1 MEDLVAVHTL
11 KQFPLVLSVFCLA
24 LFQYQKMPETRLFEE
39 EEVEEEEQR
48 RTLQDRGQTT
58 DLTGRTKTRRLD
70 HSQGPLSS
78 LRAAIKRTRTNSQ
91 GDNRAERRRPNITI
105 VSVEPLTRSAWFTGG
120 PVVFPPQTGWSTGIP
135 TASQLPPSYDQVI
148 KEKTETEQPAKP
160 TAAPRQSGTQTQL
173 LRKHSDPHCGAASP
187 HPGRNPAANKP
198 QKPPRSSFP
207 KASEVKR
214 GIKVVDRSAE
224 HTSTEGFSRACDPD
238 HWESDESVPQRT
250 SRSVT
255 VHWTNVTDHQSDSAS
270 VQRAASNLD
279 NAQRPVPRPRT
290 KLNKNDTKEEH
301 QTLVTLG
308 ENCDVFQSFP
318 RDVPTNKYLEELL
331 EVFGERSECEEGR
344 YYIDQL
350 YEKSLDED
358 ADGTMS
364 DDHNHR
370 NIRARIQAFESQTG
384 TEEDNGSQAATP
396 NLPPRRATYR
406 PPVASKPPATFK
418 PNGTNNSSQNMFA
431 SQNSQNQEPLTR
443 PKPPTKP
450 VGHSVREELEAL
462 HSNGGQPHRSRP
474 FGLTRSDGVDKEEP
488 APLPPV
494 PPVKPFKEPL
504 RPNLNIN
511 NYNSHEESE
520 SVAGPVKKVPLK
532 PQYSLAGDVSSVS
545 RQGTWKRPTTI
556 RVPSKAASDNFLDDA
571 PPLPVKKPIGST
583 NSSSASY
590 KETLRSSKSFQNTF
604 SAGPEPPL
612 PPRKL
617 SGNIS
622 LPPRP
627 PPAKTGPGRPP
638 PPSLQAVGRS
648 QSEPQRSSPKF
659 KSQKPTKKGLVLPPR
674 PAPGHRLYNNY
685 MLPLPHGIASADFD
699 GRNSEELT
707 LQKDEV
713 ILLLEK
719 ISHSE
724 FECQIGETRGRV
736 HKSRMKII
744 TPLDSDFSHPQEE
757 GAAASGGC
765 ADGLKVKALHDF
777 VPEGPSELSL
787 SAGDVVT
794 EVEQVDSQWYRG
806 TCNGST
812 GFFPISYVEVLSK
825 SPTPL
830 AKKKKTQ
837 AASVSGP
844 RCVARFEFE
853 GEHSDELSFS
863 EGDVIQLK
871 EYVGEDW
878 ARGQVGV
885 SVGIF
890 PLNFVEVIED
900 LPPPPRQQ
908 PGPAA
913 GVALP
918 GLAAHSAFGQAA
930 AAKPAQTA
938 RSGVQWA
945 VALYDYAAK
954 TQDELSFQK
963 DDCILITEHLSE
975 EWSSGRL
982 NGREGMF
989 PRAFV
994 DISSGEQQDGA
1005 AGCLMGT
1012 ALYSFTSDCE
1022 EELSLKVGDIV
1033 TKLESVDD
1041 EWFLGELRGKRAL
1054 VPKNYLQVLD

>member
-1 MEDLVAVHTL
+1 MAEAVC
-11 KQFPLVLSVFCLA
+11 S
-24 LFQYQKMPETRLFEE
+24 ETRSNFISHISIN
-39 EEVEEEEQR
+39 R
-48 RTLQDRGQTT
+48 RSDWENKNTT
-58 DLTGRTKTRRLD
+58 SGPQILIF
-70 HSQGPLSS
+70 SQGPLSS
-78 LRAAIKRTRTNSQ
+78 LRAAIKRSMSRTNSQ

-148 KEKTETEQPAKP
+148 KEKTQSEQPAKP

-187 HPGRNPAANKP
+187 HPGRSPAVYMLSNKP

-207 KASEVKR
+207 KASER
-214 GIKVVDRSAE
+214 VVV
-224 HTSTEGFSRACDPD
+224 
-238 HWESDESVPQRT
+238 VPVIQT
-250 SRSVT
+250 T
-255 VHWTNVTDHQSDSAS
+255 GNLSDSTS

-344 YYIDQL
+344 YYINQL

-511 NYNSHEESE
+511 NYNSHELATSYFKCTKTVTLETRPKLLE
-520 SVAGPVKKVPLK
+520 KVPLK

-556 RVPSKAASDNFLDDA
+556 RVPSKAASVTDNFLDDA

-590 KETLRSSKSFQNTF
+590 KETLRSSKSFQVRLTSPRARNVKANIFPSNTF

-612 PPRKL
+612 PPSPNILEYMKKP
-617 SGNIS
+617 SGN
-622 LPPRP
+622 
-627 PPAKTGPGRPP
+627 A
-638 PPSLQAVGRS
+638 AGRS

-837 AASVSGP
+837 AASVSSGP

-918 GLAAHSAFGQAA
+918 GEDDSHLIDSSVR
-930 AAKPAQTA
+930 PQTA

-994 DISSGEQQDGA
+994 DISSG
-1005 AGCLMGT
+1005 T
-1012 ALYSFTSDCE
+1012 
-1022 EELSLKVGDIV
+1022 
-1033 TKLESVDD
+1033 ES
-1041 EWFLGELRGKRAL
+1041 
-1054 VPKNYLQVLD
+1054 

>member
-1 MEDLVAVHTL
+1 
-11 KQFPLVLSVFCLA
+11 
-24 LFQYQKMPETRLFEE
+24 MPETRLIEDEE
-39 EEVEEEEQR
+39 DEDEEQR

-58 DLTGRTKTRRLD
+58 DLIGRTKTRRLD

-105 VSVEPLTRSAWFTGG
+105 VSVEPLTRSAWFAGG
-120 PVVFPPQTGWSTGIP
+120 PVVFPPPAGWSTGIP
-135 TASQLPPSYDQVI
+135 TVSQLPPSYDQVI
-148 KEKTETEQPAKP
+148 KEKTQTDQPAKP
-160 TAAPRQSGTQTQL
+160 TAAPRQRGTQAQP
-173 LRKHSDPHCGAASP
+173 LRKDSDPHFGAASP
-187 HPGRNPAANKP
+187 HPGRNPAAKKP

-207 KASEVKR
+207 KVSEVKR
-214 GIKVVDRSAE
+214 GVKVVERTAE
-224 HTSTEGFSRACDPD
+224 HTSTEGCSRACDPD
-238 HWESDESVPQRT
+238 HFGSDEADSQRT

-255 VHWTNVTDHQSDSAS
+255 VHWTTATNHQSDSAS
-270 VQRAASNLD
+270 VQRAASNLE

-290 KLNKNDTKEEH
+290 KLNKNATKEEH
-301 QTLVTLG
+301 QTLITLG
-308 ENCDVFQSFP
+308 ENCDAFQSFS

-331 EVFGERSECEEGR
+331 EVFGERSDCEEGR
-344 YYIDQL
+344 YYVDQS

-364 DDHNHR
+364 ANNNHR

-384 TEEDNGSQAATP
+384 TEEDNESQAATP
-396 NLPPRRATYR
+396 DLPPRRATYR

-418 PNGTNNSSQNMFA
+418 PNGPNNSSQNMFA

-462 HSNGGQPHRSRP
+462 HSKGGQPHSSLP
-474 FGLTRSDGVDKEEP
+474 FRLTRSDSVHEEEP
-488 APLPPV
+488 APFPPV

-511 NYNSHEESE
+511 NHNSHDESE
-520 SVAGPVKKVPLK
+520 SVAGPIKKVPLK
-532 PQYSLAGDVSSVS
+532 PQYSVASNGSSVS
-545 RQGTWKRPTTI
+545 RQGTWRRPTTI
-556 RVPSKAASDNFLDDA
+556 RVPSKAPSDNFQDDA

-583 NSSSASY
+583 SFSSSSLASY
-590 KETLRSSKSFQNTF
+590 KESLRSSRSFQNTF
-604 SAGPEPPL
+604 STGPEPPL
-612 PPRKL
+612 PPRKP
-617 SGNIS
+617 SGNKS

-627 PPAKTGPGRPP
+627 PPARTGPGRPA
-638 PPSLQAVGRS
+638 PPSLQAAGRS

-659 KSQKPTKKGLVLPPR
+659 KAQMPTKKGLVLPPR
-674 PAPGHRLYNNY
+674 PGPGHRLYNNY

-707 LQKDEV
+707 LQKNEV
-713 ILLLEK
+713 VLLLEK

-724 FECQIGETRGRV
+724 FDCQIGETRGRV
-736 HKSRMKII
+736 HKSRMTII

-757 GAAASGGC
+757 GAAASGGG

-777 VPEGPSELSL
+777 VPEGPMELSL

-794 EVEQVDSQWYRG
+794 EVEQVDNQWYRG

-812 GFFPISYVEVLSK
+812 GFFPISYVKVLSN
-825 SPTPL
+825 SPKPL
-830 AKKKKTQ
+830 AKKKKKKTQ

-878 ARGQVGV
+878 ARGQVGA

-900 LPPPPRQQ
+900 LPLPPRQQ

-938 RSGVQWA
+938 GSGVQWA
-945 VALYDYAAK
+945 VALYDYTAK

-994 DISSGEQQDGA
+994 NVSSGEQQGGA
-1005 AGCLMGT
+1005 AGCLTGT
-1012 ALYSFTSDCE
+1012 ALYRFTSDCE
-1022 EELSLKVGDIV
+1022 EELSLQVGDIV
-1033 TKLESVDD
+1033 TNLEPVDD
-1041 EWFLGELRGKRAL
+1041 EWFLGDLRGKRAL